1 MAKKPVFSFQRSH
14 EKTGFFAG
22 VKLMKKLVFLL
33 EEGNYRGKEGDK
45 GRRDVDGGVRFFLN
59 CG

>member
-1 MAKKPVFSFQRSH
+1 
-14 EKTGFFAG
+14 
-22 VKLMKKLVFLL
+22 MKFTNKLVFLL

>member
-1 MAKKPVFSFQRSH
+1 MK
-14 EKTGFFAG
+14 ELFFCWSE
-22 VKLMKKLVFLL
+22 VTKELVLLL